1 MDSKIEQVKK
11 ILYQGYLTDIAA
23 EKINA
28 LYSPEPQVYP
38 KPEQMMICP
47 KAGEC
52 KYICGSSHD
61 KPHNQKDGCIGYP
74 LQGCPACIPV
84 PSTPASDGILTE
96 MLYKL
101 PRIKTCS
108 GCIYWKTCARTDPL
122 NWGKHPEDYPEML
135 CQKEADIILSKV
147 SASFSAQ
154 LAEALKAQKE
164 HILAEVDKA
173 GLTDEQLYHLEQ
185 DYGWGKDT
193 EERGFILSVADIVA
207 AAQLENIKKQVMK

>member
-1 MDSKIEQVKK
+1 M
-11 ILYQGYLTDIAA
+11 LF
-23 EKINA
+23 
-28 LYSPEPQVYP
+28 
-38 KPEQMMICP
+38 ICP

-84 PSTPASDGILTE
+84 PSTPASHMKKISYCSVCQRETSFEDGYCLEHPNKTGGVGKPLPPDELLTE
-96 MLYKL
+96 
-101 PRIKTCS
+101 R
-108 GCIYWKTCARTDPL
+108 AR
-122 NWGKHPEDYPEML
+122 NEMM
-135 CQKEADIILSKV
+135 QADIARIMADKDGLDGVPDDIWADYQGYAAMILAKV

-193 EERGFILSVADIVA
+193 EERGFILSVVDIAA
-207 AAQLENIKKQVMK
+207 AAQLEAIKKQLRGEGK